1 MNQRTLWII
10 LLSATALV
18 AGFAVGVAMNLA
30 GARRPAGAELGGDTL
45 RRDYSN
51 DPDTINPITGN
62 DEVSTAFF
70 QDVYE
75 KLADRDFANPDKW
88 VGYLATGWQFDE
100 KKLEYTIHLR
110 KGVHWHPMQLPDGRM
125 LPETEF
131 TALDVKFTFD
141 CILNPAVQ
149 AAELRSFYEDAQAK
163 DPARRR
169 KIQVAIVDKYTVKIR
184 WTKPYMLATEW
195 TLAIPIIP
203 RHVFSVDEQG
213 EPIALNY
220 SLKEFADG
228 FNQHWA
234 NTKMCGTGPLMFQRW
249 TRNERLVL
257 VRNPKYWGRPYPFAR
272 VDFRCIPNPNTSV
285 EMLLQN
291 DLDFAGIA
299 EKDLYVQKKDS
310 PSVIPGRMVQ
320 VDRGDGGQWL
330 QFQAAPRP
338 GPGHEHGTVK
348 LVEYH
353 DPGFRYIGYNLR
365 KEPFRDLRF
374 RQALAHAVPVRK
386 IIDEVFKGLAI
397 PHPGPFTPGTSIFNP
412 RIKPL
417 AYDLDESRRL
427 LAEAGWKDLRHQGVL
442 EKEIGGTLVPARF
455 DLMIYA
461 DAPSFGTVAE
471 IIKENWRKIGVD
483 ATISPT
489 KWALMLQRLNNRE
502 FDACMLGWGGSW
514 KEDPFQL
521 WHGSQ
526 ADEPYSSN
534 FVSYRN
540 ARVDALI
547 DQLRVTLDE
556 KKQIPLYHQIDR
568 LIYDDQPYTFLF
580 AEDATAGYN
589 TRLGDVRFYRITP
602 CMNIAEWRLKA
613 KP

>member
-1 MNQRTLWII
+1 MI
-10 LLSATALV
+10 LVPAAVVV
-18 AGFAVGVAMNLA
+18 AGLAVGVAMLAA
-30 GARRPAGAELGGDTL
+30 GARGPAGREPGGDTL
-45 RRDYSN
+45 RRCYSN
-51 DPDTINPITGN
+51 DPDTISPITGS
-62 DEVSTAFF
+62 DEVSQAFY

-75 KLADRDFANPDKW
+75 SLALRDFANPDKW
-88 VGYLATGWQFDE
+88 VGYLATDWRFDE

-110 KGVHWHPMQLPDGRM
+110 KGVTWHPMRLPDGRM

-149 AAELRSFYEDAQAK
+149 AADLRSFYEDAQAK
-163 DPARRR
+163 DPAKRL
-169 KIQVAIVDKYTVKIR
+169 KIQVTIVDKYTVKVR
-184 WTKPYMLATEW
+184 WTKPYMQATEA
-195 TLAIPIIP
+195 TLALPIIIP

-234 NTKMCGTGPLMFQRW
+234 NTKMCGTGPLMFEQW

-257 VRNPKYWGRPYPFAR
+257 VRNPRYWGKPYPFSR
-272 VDFRCIPNPNTSV
+272 VEFRCIPNPNTSV

-291 DLDFAGIA
+291 ELDFAGIA
-299 EKDLYVQKKDS
+299 EKDLYVQQKSS

-320 VDRGDGGQWL
+320 VDRRDGGQWL
-330 QFQAAPRP
+330 QFQASSPP
-338 GPGHEHGTVK
+338 VPGHEHRTVK

-374 RQALAHAVPVRK
+374 RQALAHAVPLRK

-412 RIKPL
+412 QIKPL
-417 AYDLDESRRL
+417 DYDPDRSRRL
-427 LAEAGWKDLRHQGVL
+427 LAEAGWKDLHRRGVL
-442 EKEIGGTLVPARF
+442 EKEIGGVLVPARF

-461 DAPSFGTVAE
+461 DAPGFGTVAE
-471 IIKENWRKIGVD
+471 IIKDSWRQIGVE

-502 FDACMLGWGGSW
+502 FDACMLGWGSSW
-514 KEDPFQL
+514 KEDPFQI

-534 FVSYRN
+534 FVGYRN

-556 KKQIPLYHQIDR
+556 KRQIPLYREIDR

-589 TRLGDVRFYRITP
+589 KRLDDVRFYRITP
-602 CMNIAEWRLKA
+602 CMNTQEWRRRV